1 MASCVKHK
9 NNRLCDK
16 CCIYIKRFFEN
27 HLITFWTRIND
38 FIEYKTLSL
47 GDVSK
52 NVPLN
57 MFDTSYIAPISQ
69 SEEQTASSSDEKTI
83 LEKAKQ
89 VRILDTSVIKA
100 PYYGDQ
106 DAKEK
111 SFRNLCKI
119 YFTIE
124 NIYYIDFELISKMF
138 KALNYVFNA
147 NESKM
152 TANIRCS
159 DGLPRL
165 LFDDLIIYSQE
176 SYVMKKQSKPIC
188 IQFKCTLYNEQTASD
203 VDFYSPIQRKLNSI
217 LTQSNDLFGER
228 LSNKTI
234 VNIHKTDINHLKKH
248 LDMMFSDLCG
258 DEIIRY
264 DIDLIRC
271 RNEKLIDPKSS
282 NYIIPGRMHTIISVC
297 DVVFCVK
304 GYFTTHLLSLLMK
317 YNELIMSDSFKSN
330 GNTTYSNWK
339 LMYFGIEK
347 NIQPKDLD
355 DSDDVIVGF
364 SMRSVEK
371 DDYDLLG
378 SEPSSSSSSFSAP
391 MRTTKRTRSLDE
403 SSSKRSRS

>member
-16 CCIYIKRFFEN
+16 CCIYMRRFFEN
-27 HLITFWTRIND
+27 HLITFWSRIND

-47 GDVSK
+47 GDISK

-57 MFDTSYIAPISQ
+57 MFDTSYTAPTSQ
-69 SEEQTASSSDEKTI
+69 SEEQTASSSDEKTL

-89 VRILDTSVIKA
+89 VRVLDTSVIKA
-100 PYYGDQ
+100 PYYAEQ
-106 DAKEK
+106 DEKER
-111 SFRNLCKI
+111 SFKNLCKI

-138 KALNYVFNA
+138 KALNYVFNN
-147 NESKM
+147 NESKIM
-152 TANIRCS
+152 ANIRCS
-159 DGLPRL
+159 DALPRL
-165 LFDDLIIYSQE
+165 LFDDVIIYSQD
-176 SYVMKKQSKPIC
+176 SYVMKKQAKPIC
-188 IQFKCTLYNEQTASD
+188 MQIKCTLYNEQAASD
-203 VDFYSPIQRKLNSI
+203 IDFYSPIQKKLNTI

-228 LSNKTI
+228 LTHKTI
-234 VNIHKTDINHLKKH
+234 VNIHKSDVLHLKKH
-248 LDMMFSDLCG
+248 LDMMFSDVCG

-271 RNEKLIDPKSS
+271 RNDKLIDPKLS
-282 NYIIPGRMHTIISVC
+282 NYVIPNRMHTIISVC

-304 GYFTTHLLSLLMK
+304 GYYTTHLLSLLTK
-317 YNELIMSDSFKSN
+317 YNELIMCDKFKSN

-355 DSDDVIVGF
+355 DSDDVIIGF
-364 SMRSVEK
+364 SLQSVDK
-371 DDYDLLG
+371 DDMDELSSLV
-378 SEPSSSSSSFSAP
+378 SSSSSTPSKRVRFSEKSSS
-391 MRTTKRTRSLDE
+391 KRTRS
-403 SSSKRSRS
+403 

>member
-1 MASCVKHK
+1 MASGIKHK

-47 GDVSK
+47 GDISK

-57 MFDTSYIAPISQ
+57 MFDHSYVATSSQ

-89 VRILDTSVIKA
+89 IKILDVSIIKA
-100 PYYGDQ
+100 PYYGEQ
-106 DAKEK
+106 DVNDKA
-111 SFRNLCKI
+111 FRNLFKI

-138 KALNYVFNA
+138 KALNYVFNN

-159 DGLPRL
+159 DALPRL

-176 SYVMKKQSKPIC
+176 SYIMKKQSKPIC
-188 IQFKCTLYNEQTASD
+188 IQIKCTLYNQQAASD
-203 VDFYSPIQRKLNSI
+203 VDFYSPIQRKLNTI
-217 LTQSNDLFGER
+217 LSQSNDLFAER
-228 LSNKTI
+228 LTHKTV
-234 VNIHKTDINHLKKH
+234 VNIHKSDINHLKKH

-264 DIDLIRC
+264 DINLIRC
-271 RNEKLIDPKSS
+271 RNIKLIDPESS
-282 NYIIPGRMHTIISVC
+282 NYVIPARMQTILSVC
-297 DVVFCVK
+297 DAVFCVK
-304 GYFTTHLLSLLMK
+304 GYFTTHLLSLLTK

-355 DSDDVIVGF
+355 DSDDVIVAF
-364 SMRSVEK
+364 SLQTVDK
-371 DDYDLLG
+371 DDFESLS
-378 SEPSSSSSSFSAP
+378 SEASSSSSSSSM
-391 MRTTKRTRSLDE
+391 MR
-403 SSSKRSRS
+403 SSKRSRSLEASSSKRSKL

>member
-1 MASCVKHK
+1 MSSCVKHK

-47 GDVSK
+47 GDISK

-57 MFDTSYIAPISQ
+57 MFDTSYISSSNQ
-69 SEEQTASSSDEKTI
+69 SEEQSASSSDEKTI

-89 VRILDTSVIKA
+89 VKMLDISIIKA

-106 DAKEK
+106 DVNDK
-111 SFRNLCKI
+111 SFRNLFKI

-152 TANIRCS
+152 IANIRCS
-159 DGLPRL
+159 DALPRL
-165 LFDDLIIYSQE
+165 LFDDLVIYSQE
-176 SYVMKKQSKPIC
+176 SYVMKKQSRPIC
-188 IQFKCTLYNEQTASD
+188 IQLKCTLYNEQSASD
-203 VDFYSPIQRKLNSI
+203 VDFYSPIQRKLNAI
-217 LTQSNDLFGER
+217 LSQSNDLFGER
-228 LSNKTI
+228 LTHKTI
-234 VNIHKTDINHLKKH
+234 VNIHKSDINHLKKH

-264 DIDLIRC
+264 DIHLIRC
-271 RNEKLIDPKSS
+271 RNQKLIDPKSS
-282 NYIIPGRMHTIISVC
+282 NYIIPGRMHTIVNVC
-297 DVVFCVK
+297 DAVFCVK
-304 GYFTTHLLSLLMK
+304 GYFTTHLLSLLSK
-317 YNELIMSDSFKSN
+317 YTELIMTDSFKSN
-330 GNTTYSNWK
+330 GNTTYSSWK

-364 SMRSVEK
+364 SLQSADK
-371 DDYDLLG
+371 DDFDTLS
-378 SEPSSSSSSFSAP
+378 SEPSSSSSSAAS
-391 MRTTKRTRSLDE
+391 MRSSKRTRSSE
-403 SSSKRSRS
+403 GISTKKSRS